1 MTRRSKEQEVRK
13 GEETALAGIQALA
26 DFIKEIGLPSSF
38 REMGIPEDT
47 DFRAIAETTMRTAG
61 CCRKLSDDEL
71 FEILQ
76 ECR

>member
-1 MTRRSKEQEVRK
+1 MTGAQGQIGGKGWQGGCVNDFQQRFRIVLEQELR
-13 GEETALAGIQALA
+13 
-26 DFIKEIGLPSSF
+26 
-38 REMGIPEDT
+38 IPEDT

>member
-1 MTRRSKEQEVRK
+1 METYLGASREANLSDEMNEAVMRRVIRNIRK
-13 GEETALAGIQALA
+13 TI
-26 DFIKEIGLPSSF
+26 
-38 REMGIPEDT
+38 REPNEDT